1 MLLRYTGHIPIS
13 FMALARELSP
23 GDLFEVPDSV
33 VPGYLSRADVEAVDP
48 PKPVRRKASKDTPSE
63 PTPAGQLPDPAV
75 EEVPDGHVSS
85 DH

>member
-1 MLLRYTGHIPIS
+1 VLLRYTGHIPIS
-13 FMALARELSP
+13 FMALAR
-23 GDLFEVPDSV
+23 
-33 VPGYLSRADVEAVDP
+33 VEAVDP